1 MKLLLSVIADVEV
14 VLEWECPPFDPMLI
28 VANPCECLSII
39 EEFNVPWVLT
49 ATELKV
55 VVESSNVVE
64 DKTVVSKETDGFNAE
79 YVVWEIEVFVITL
92 KPAFVEE
99 PMTSLELTKSEC
111 VFEYF
116 KATDVFENV
125 SVSIPSN

>member
-1 MKLLLSVIADVEV
+1 M
-14 VLEWECPPFDPMLI
+14 
-28 VANPCECLSII
+28 
-39 EEFNVPWVLT
+39 
-49 ATELKV
+49 